1 MTRPQI
7 ARFAQLRRALPIA
20 AAALI
25 VAALLVPMWRIT
37 FQAPQYPSA
46 DLVVKLYA
54 YPRLGGTFEEVAA
67 LNKYVGFYYPDP
79 VFVEP
84 NYAVHEGAI
93 EVPEWILGP
102 VAFLGMAAT
111 GVFVA
116 LAPTERKLRVGLTAQ
131 LVGTLGTLLVMFA
144 VIQVRLYQA
153 GHALDPDAPLR
164 GVESFTPPVLGS
176 YQVANIS
183 GNAWFG
189 PGGYMVVGAVAL
201 LVVAYLYRDSDAT
214 VGDVPGL
221 IRERIDR
228 LPGGGSDADE
238 VAGNDGVAA
247 GDEGVTAEDDGV
259 ATGEDATGNDGD
271 ADEGSVVAGGD

>member
-1 MTRPQI
+1 M
-7 ARFAQLRRALPIA
+7 
-20 AAALI
+20 
-25 VAALLVPMWRIT
+25 VAALFVPMWRIT

-116 LAPTERKLRVGLTAQ
+116 LAPTERKLRLGLTAQ
-131 LVGTLGTLLVMFA
+131 LVGTLGTLLAMFA

-153 GHALDPDAPLR
+153 GHSLDPDAPLR
-164 GVESFTPPVLGS
+164 GIESFTPPVLGS

-189 PGGYMVVGAVAL
+189 PGGYMVVAAVAL
-201 LVVAYLYRDSDAT
+201 LAIAYLYRGSDAT

-221 IRERIDR
+221 VRERIDR
-228 LPGGGSDADE
+228 LPGGGRSD
-238 VAGNDGVAA
+238 A
-247 GDEGVTAEDDGV
+247 GDEHGDESVATDDDGV
-259 ATGEDATGNDGD
+259 ATEDEGVATGNDGD
-271 ADEGSVVAGGD
+271 ADEEPVVAGGD